1 MSYLKQ
7 QQKIEVAVCIMN
19 CVFRLGCSNQ
29 KENNK
34 ISSVCINQ
42 CLKRGISVSEMR
54 ILKCVFNF
62 SVRKDIEI
70 GLYTKSKI

>member
-29 KENNK
+29 KEIATK
-34 ISSVCINQ
+34 YQVCVSINV
-42 CLKRGISVSEMR
+42 LKEEYQFP
-54 ILKCVFNF
+54 K
-62 SVRKDIEI
+62 
-70 GLYTKSKI
+70 